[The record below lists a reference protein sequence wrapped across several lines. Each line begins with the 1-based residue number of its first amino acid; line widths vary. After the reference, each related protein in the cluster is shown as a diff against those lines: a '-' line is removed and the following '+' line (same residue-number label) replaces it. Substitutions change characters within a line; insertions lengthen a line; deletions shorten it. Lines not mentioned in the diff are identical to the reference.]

1 MKVASTAEQL
11 AAVERVLDDFRWSRE
26 KPQTVEHQ
34 TYHAMKALAVRLR
47 GETPKEAGKVLR
59 QMAHQVDR
67 ARADKEQ
74 SGSLLSGGPAL
85 AISEALIGRWWAVV
99 KPALERY
106 EAALEAENK
115 ETVA

>member
-1 MKVASTAEQL
+1 MKFSSPAEQL
-11 AAVERVLDDFRWSRE
+11 AAVERTLDDMRWARE
-26 KPQTVEHQ
+26 KPDTLEHQ

-59 QMAHQVDR
+59 QMADRVGR

-74 SGSLLSGGPAL
+74 FGGVLSGGPAL

-115 ETVA
+115 ETAA